1 MFSLLLFFSFHLFY
15 FNPLTLKNNSNKL
28 SSSWIFCNSFP
39 YMHLFWGFFQICL
52 DGLLRPL
59 HFLIHVNPSP
69 IFARDPHVVTD
80 GMILFF
86 ALRKL
91 TSGLRG
97 HTGFIY
103 LTIYYWDDIR
113 WEGEMLHDLSEVD
126 LGLAISDVTDWKD
139 YRVMP
144 MHDFN

>member
-1 MFSLLLFFSFHLFY
+1 
-15 FNPLTLKNNSNKL
+15 
-28 SSSWIFCNSFP
+28 
-39 YMHLFWGFFQICL
+39 MHLFWGFFQICL

-144 MHDFN
+144 MHGFNSFKGGGGDITHMISRIIREGKVYKRTPRNGDVG